1 MSDFKTDNGFGIPVE
16 NRVGN
21 TCRKKK
27 KEKNRFLLTRQSL
40 GSVAQ
45 PRSVVQQ
52 GNLYGRVQLVKV
64 NLWVYVSFL
73 YDLPTQ
79 SFVLNYGIFY
89 CSDPGT

>member
-1 MSDFKTDNGFGIPVE
+1 M
-16 NRVGN
+16 GN

-52 GNLYGRVQLVKV
+52 GNLYGRVQLVKL
-64 NLWVYVSFL
+64 NLVVLVSFL
-73 YDLPTQ
+73 YDVPMRSVGLTLRDF
-79 SFVLNYGIFY
+79 SRRDR
-89 CSDPGT
+89 ST